1 MNNSTFHC
9 NRSGGSSSISSK
21 TARGRFSRGREP
33 LEPAGRE
40 ITLLLAKWRD
50 GEKSA
55 FDELMPLV
63 YPHLREV
70 AAAYVRR
77 ERNPDT
83 LQATALVHEFYLRLL
98 HQKKA
103 VGEDRRHFF
112 TFSAKVMRMII
123 IDHARENLAQKRGGG
138 SQQVPLN
145 DDLPWINIG
154 GPELLD
160 LNRALD
166 ELNTLDAGKAQMVEL
181 RYFLG
186 CTAEETASVMGV
198 SKATVDRE
206 LKFIKSW
213 LYSRIHPGVAK
224 NILIS

>member
-1 MNNSTFHC
+1 
-9 NRSGGSSSISSK
+9 
-21 TARGRFSRGREP
+21 
-33 LEPAGRE
+33 LETTKGE

-50 GEKSA
+50 GETSA

-83 LQATALVHEFYLRLL
+83 LQATALVHELYLRLL

-112 TFSAKVMRMII
+112 TFSAKVMRMIL
-123 IDHARENLAQKRGGG
+123 IDHARETLAQKRGGG
-138 SQQVPLN
+138 SLQVSLN

-154 GPELLD
+154 SPELLD

-166 ELNTLDAGKAQMVEL
+166 ELSTLDAGKAQMVEL

-213 LYSRIHPGVAK
+213 LYSRIHPGVAR

>member
-1 MNNSTFHC
+1 
-9 NRSGGSSSISSK
+9 
-21 TARGRFSRGREP
+21 
-33 LEPAGRE
+33 
-40 ITLLLAKWRD
+40 LLLAKWRD

-70 AAAYVRR
+70 AAAYIRR
-77 ERNPDT
+77 ERIPDA
-83 LQATALVHEFYLRLL
+83 LQATALVHELYLRLL
-98 HQKKA
+98 HQKRA

-112 TFSAKVMRMII
+112 TFSAKVMRMIL

-138 SQQVPLN
+138 SQHVPLS

-154 GPELLD
+154 TAEMLD
-160 LNRALD
+160 LNQALD
-166 ELNTLDAGKAQMVEL
+166 ELHQLDAEKAQLIEL

-186 CTAEETASVMGV
+186 CTAEETACVMGV

-206 LKFIKSW
+206 VKFIKSW
-213 LYSRIHPGVAK
+213 LYRRIHPGVAE
-224 NILIS
+224 NVSIS